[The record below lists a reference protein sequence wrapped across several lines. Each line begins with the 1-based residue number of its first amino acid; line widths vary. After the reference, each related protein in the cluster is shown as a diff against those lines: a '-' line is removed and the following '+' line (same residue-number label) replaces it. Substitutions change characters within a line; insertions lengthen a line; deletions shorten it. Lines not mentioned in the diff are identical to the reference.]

1 MVRIVPNRF
10 IRLSILLGVPIL
22 NGGPRDS
29 AAAPTLN
36 NTPPLRRRTRTELE
50 MIPGEAMLEFERQST
65 SSFVLASAACQ
76 GIQ

>member
-1 MVRIVPNRF
+1 
-10 IRLSILLGVPIL
+10 
-22 NGGPRDS
+22 
-29 AAAPTLN
+29 
-36 NTPPLRRRTRTELE
+36 